1 MKYPYE
7 TFKREVSEQLACAIT
22 AVYGI
27 EADVKL
33 EEPKG
38 MADVAY
44 PCFSLSKQVGESPL
58 KIAETLAKRVEG
70 KWIAR
75 VEAVRGYVNVFVNT
89 DMLAA
94 QLLPQIQEMG
104 DSFGSQEEKHK
115 TVIVEHTSANPNG
128 PLHVGRAR
136 NPIIGDTLAR
146 LLRFGGYRVTTQYY
160 VDDMGKQVAILYWG
174 ATHLDMELP
183 EHEKEDHRYVGFY
196 QKAASLMETDES
208 VQREIDEIV
217 KRAERGDRTLLNE
230 IRSIYGKVLEGMVE
244 SLKQLNITIDEFV
257 EESRFI
263 FDGSTERVIREL
275 EKSEYTGR
283 DGNALYLDMEPFGVH
298 GRDKRFYIT
307 RNDGTSLYATRD
319 VAYHVW
325 KGEQADMLINVLG
338 EDHKL
343 EAKFVEVA
351 LRLLHKKVPETIFYS
366 FVSLPEGKMSTRKAR
381 VVYLDDLIHE
391 ARERALAEV
400 LKRRERDDKIEHI
413 AHHVAMGAIRYNII
427 KVRAEKPIVF
437 KWEEA
442 LNFEGQSAPFIQYA
456 HARCCSI
463 LRKAARTPSQVDP
476 HAEYGHESEGELV
489 KTLARFPDVVGEGVR
504 NRNPSAV
511 AEYAHELASC
521 FNAFYR
527 DCKVLGSPDE
537 EKRLVLVAATR
548 QVLRNS
554 LHILGIEALE
564 EM

>member
-1 MKYPYE
+1 MNYPYE
-7 TFKREVSEQLACAIT
+7 TFKREVAERLAHAIGE
-22 AVYGI
+22 VYGVA
-27 EADVKL
+27 ADVKL

-38 MADVAY
+38 LADVAY
-44 PCFSLSKQVGESPL
+44 PCFSLSKQVGENPVTV
-58 KIAETLAKRVEG
+58 AETLAERVKG
-70 KWIAR
+70 DWIAG

-104 DSFGSQEEKHK
+104 DSFGSQEQKRE

-160 VDDMGKQVAILYWG
+160 VDDMGKQVAMLYWG
-174 ATHLDMELP
+174 ATHLEMELP
-183 EHEKEDHRYVGFY
+183 EHEKEDHRYVGVY
-196 QKAASLMETDES
+196 QKAASLMETDEE
-208 VQREIDEIV
+208 VKREIDEIV
-217 KRAERGDRTLLNE
+217 ARAERGDRALLKE
-230 IRSIYGKVLEGMVE
+230 IRSIYERVLAGMVE
-244 SLKQLNITIDEFV
+244 SLAQLNITIDEFV

-263 FDGSTERVIREL
+263 FDGSTEWVIQEL
-275 EKSEYTGR
+275 AKSEYVGR
-283 DGNALYLDMEPFGVH
+283 DGHALYLDMEPFGVH

-325 KGEQADMLINVLG
+325 KGQQADLLINVLG

-343 EAKFVEVA
+343 EAAFVAVA

-391 ARERALAEV
+391 ARGRARAEV
-400 LKRRERDDKIEHI
+400 LKRREEDERTDYI
-413 AHHVAMGAIRYNII
+413 AHHVAMGAIRYNIL

-437 KWEEA
+437 KWEDA

-463 LRKAARTPSQVDP
+463 LRKAGTRPVKTGRPATY
-476 HAEYGHESEGELV
+476 AHESERELI
-489 KTLARFPDVVGEGVR
+489 KTLARFPDVVDEGIR
-504 NRNPSAV
+504 NRNPAAV
-511 AEYAHELASC
+511 AEYAHALASC

-527 DCKVLGSPDE
+527 DCKVLGSDVE
-537 EKRLVLVAATR
+537 GERLMLVAATR

-554 LHILGIEALE
+554 LSLLGITALE

>member
-1 MKYPYE
+1 
-7 TFKREVSEQLACAIT
+7 
-22 AVYGI
+22 
-27 EADVKL
+27 
-33 EEPKG
+33 
-38 MADVAY
+38 
-44 PCFSLSKQVGESPL
+44 
-58 KIAETLAKRVEG
+58 
-70 KWIAR
+70 
-75 VEAVRGYVNVFVNT
+75 
-89 DMLAA
+89 
-94 QLLPQIQEMG
+94 
-104 DSFGSQEEKHK
+104 
-115 TVIVEHTSANPNG
+115 
-128 PLHVGRAR
+128 
-136 NPIIGDTLAR
+136 
-146 LLRFGGYRVTTQYY
+146 
-160 VDDMGKQVAILYWG
+160 
-174 ATHLDMELP
+174 
-183 EHEKEDHRYVGFY
+183 
-196 QKAASLMETDES
+196 
-208 VQREIDEIV
+208 
-217 KRAERGDRTLLNE
+217 
-230 IRSIYGKVLEGMVE
+230 
-244 SLKQLNITIDEFV
+244 
-257 EESRFI
+257 
-263 FDGSTERVIREL
+263 
-275 EKSEYTGR
+275 
-283 DGNALYLDMEPFGVH
+283 LDMEPFGVH

-351 LRLLHKKVPETIFYS
+351 LRLLHKRVPETIFYS

-400 LKRRERDDKIEHI
+400 LKRRERDDKIDHI

-476 HAEYGHESEGELV
+476 HAEYGHESERELV